1 MCYVCAARGS
11 MASWAAFDHGVDGS
25 TFAATAPAAM
35 TSVGATGDQNIDALL
50 SGYRWMGSITYSFPD
65 SRSDYES
72 GYTEASA
79 TGFSSVSFNQMQAA
93 RFILEGTSAY
103 TGGPRMGLT
112 AFEQF
117 TNASISDAGSNGA
130 DIRIAKSSSANPT
143 AYAYY
148 PVGDYRAG
156 DIWFGTQ
163 YDYGDPQLGSYAYAT
178 MVHELGHAL
187 GLKHGH
193 QTGGV
198 SNVSMTAD
206 RDSLEFSV
214 MTYRSYIGQTPN
226 GYTNET
232 YGFPQTFM
240 MYDIA
245 ALQHMYGANFN
256 TNSGNTT
263 YRWDPTTGQ
272 AFINGVGQG
281 APGAN
286 RVFLTVWDGGGID
299 TYDFS
304 NYTTNLQIDLTP
316 GGWSLMSAVQQAN
329 LGGGNYARGNVFNA
343 LQYQGDAR
351 SLIES
356 AVGGAGDDNIRGNAA
371 NNTLVGGIGND
382 YLNGADGIDVAVY
395 SGMRGDYQ
403 LSALSNR
410 LYQLLDLRP
419 GAPDG
424 TDVLANV
431 EILRF
436 ADTTLT
442 LSSNL
447 NTRIEIG
454 STGTGWRSAG
464 VGDFNSDGVDDLVWR
479 NTNTSEVHVWTMSN
493 GQRASGRSLGT
504 TGLEWQVAGVGDL
517 DDNRGT
523 SMLLH
528 NTTTTQAEWFL

>member
-1 MCYVCAARGS
+1 
-11 MASWAAFDHGVDGS
+11 
-25 TFAATAPAAM
+25 M
-35 TSVGATGDQNIDALL
+35 TSVGATGNRNIDALL
-50 SGYRWMGSITYSFPD
+50 SGYRWTGAITYSFPD

-72 GYTEASA
+72 SYTEASA
-79 TGFSSVSFNQMQAA
+79 TGFGSVSFNQMQAA

-103 TGGPRMGLT
+103 SGGPRMGLT

-117 TNASISDAGSNGA
+117 TSASISDAGFNGA

-163 YDYGDPQLGSYAYAT
+163 YDYGNPQLGSYAYAT

-187 GLKHGH
+187 GLKHAH
-193 QTGGV
+193 ETGGV
-198 SNVSMTAD
+198 SNVSMASD

-256 TNSGNTT
+256 TNSGNTI
-263 YRWDPTTGQ
+263 YRWDATTGQ
-272 AFINGVGQG
+272 AFVNGVSQG

-286 RVFLTVWDGGGID
+286 RVFLTIWDGGGTD

-304 NYTTNLQIDLTP
+304 NYSTNLQVDLSP
-316 GGWSLMSAVQQAN
+316 GGWSLISDVQRAN

-351 SLIES
+351 SLIEG
-356 AVGGAGDDNIRGNAA
+356 AIGGSGNDTILGNAA
-371 NNTLVGGIGND
+371 NNSLSGRWGNDVLKSLDGNDRLNGGPGQDSLYGGKGSDIFYLDSKSEANDIIFDFERGLDQVHLSSTGFGLTEVGPLSSVGVEFLVGT
-382 YLNGADGIDVAVY
+382 VAASSAPTLLY
-395 SGMRGDYQ
+395 DSSQRG
-403 LSALSNR
+403 
-410 LYQLLDLRP
+410 LYWD
-419 GAPDG
+419 PDG
-424 TDVLANV
+424 AGLAGKS
-431 EILRF
+431 LL
-436 ADTTLT
+436 LT
-442 LSSNL
+442 FLSDAPNQPPSAAVSSL
-447 NTRIEIG
+447 MTVG
-454 STGTGWRSAG
+454 SG
-464 VGDFNSDGVDDLVWR
+464 
-479 NTNTSEVHVWTMSN
+479 
-493 GQRASGRSLGT
+493 
-504 TGLEWQVAGVGDL
+504 WQVAGLGDL
-517 DDNRGT
+517 NGNGT
-523 SMLLH
+523 EDVLWRNTSTGETAAWMMNFAQPEPLLISSGDLLF
-528 NTTTTQAEWFL
+528 A